1 MVQEVQVKMTI
12 QIDAS
17 LSKEEIKGV
26 LEIALTNRGFNLDV
40 TSIDEIKEESEIY
53 ETEK

>member
-1 MVQEVQVKMTI
+1 MSI

-26 LEIALTNRGFNLDV
+26 LEIALTNRGFNLNV
-40 TSIDEIKEESEIY
+40 TNIDEIKEEAEIY
-53 ETEK
+53 KNE